1 MRRNIV
7 STLWMAVL
15 LAGAAAIVSAQ
26 PVARAAHAGKTGDSF
41 LSGAPFTLEQV
52 IRMIGQD
59 AIPLRRRK
67 EAIENRG
74 VDFSMSSAVV
84 ARLKA
89 AGATEEVLDLIQS
102 KAKPLPPPP
111 APPKPPAQ
119 GSVSITCAPA
129 ECDVALN
136 GAPQGTTNNGA
147 LELSRIAPGSYA
159 IDLTRAGYVTRQNPL
174 TVEAGKTATVSATLD
189 PTRETLESFGTALFQ
204 KMLQALGGEAAMN
217 ELGAIQAAGSTT
229 ILTSDGRS
237 IRWTLRM
244 RTRGD
249 KALFQ
254 ATAGAVTHEVLFT
267 GSEFAASKSLKGQD
281 ALELP
286 TAFGLIRDN
295 QLASLMSRLNK
306 QQYKILAAD
315 AQPASGA
322 EYALTAESGTDKI
335 AIGLDGNLR
344 PLRAH
349 ITTETGMG
357 SLLITYSG
365 YSQVGHAWLPKNMQ
379 VKPDGQ
385 PRGVEVNFDSVDLDT
400 KSKDSDLKIKGKLF
414 SNLYN

>member
-52 IRMIGQD
+52 IRIIGQD

-129 ECDVALN
+129 ECEVALN
-136 GAPQGTTNNGA
+136 GEARGSTNNGA
-147 LELSRIAPGSYA
+147 LELSGIAPG
-159 IDLTRAGYVTRQNPL
+159 
-174 TVEAGKTATVSATLD
+174 
-189 PTRETLESFGTALFQ
+189 
-204 KMLQALGGEAAMN
+204 
-217 ELGAIQAAGSTT
+217 
-229 ILTSDGRS
+229 
-237 IRWTLRM
+237 
-244 RTRGD
+244 
-249 KALFQ
+249 
-254 ATAGAVTHEVLFT
+254 
-267 GSEFAASKSLKGQD
+267 
-281 ALELP
+281 
-286 TAFGLIRDN
+286 
-295 QLASLMSRLNK
+295 
-306 QQYKILAAD
+306 
-315 AQPASGA
+315 
-322 EYALTAESGTDKI
+322 
-335 AIGLDGNLR
+335 
-344 PLRAH
+344 
-349 ITTETGMG
+349 
-357 SLLITYSG
+357 
-365 YSQVGHAWLPKNMQ
+365 
-379 VKPDGQ
+379 
-385 PRGVEVNFDSVDLDT
+385 
-400 KSKDSDLKIKGKLF
+400 
-414 SNLYN
+414 